1 MASIDGSHYFLTALV
16 PVRRAWVK
24 GKHGQTT
31 APIIQLREKLTR
43 MPTAMQ
49 TPERTR
55 GGQISNFSKS
65 TLTHFA
71 RFAVIDR
78 LGYNGYVAADPVAQS
93 LGLQH
98 PVESR
103 EELKRPYLLFAA
115 EFDAPSG
122 SRSYDLAVY
131 LRELWD
137 VMHDDLVEIFQHC
150 IGFDREKVSTAAE
163 FINYIKACEIDTTM
177 PFNAYYL
184 DPPALPSLTPR
195 GLLIGAGAAGVVAG
209 GGVWWLMHRWLPV
222 LAIGLGILAALA
234 AAILFIGYRLKTY
247 GDRRFPPTPGGD
259 LQTILKALYL
269 QNSFSNFVIKHQA
282 ADDEALYAAFGE
294 YLNHN
299 KLSEPEPKHL
309 AGRVI
314 SDVRH

>member
-16 PVRRAWVK
+16 PVRRAWAK
-24 GKHGQTT
+24 GSHGQTT
-31 APIIQLREKLTR
+31 APIILLREKLAQ
-43 MPTAMQ
+43 MPMAMQ

-55 GGQISNFSKS
+55 GGEISKFSQS

-78 LGYNGYVAADPVAQS
+78 LGFNGYVAADPVAQS

-98 PVESR
+98 AVEHR

-137 VMHDDLVEIFQHC
+137 VMEEDLGAIFQHC
-150 IGFDREKVSTAAE
+150 IGFDRTKVTTAAE

-177 PFNAYYL
+177 PFNVYYT
-184 DPPALPSLTPR
+184 DPPALPSLTAR
-195 GLLIGAGAAGVVAG
+195 GLLIGAGVAGVVAG
-209 GGVWWLMHRWLPV
+209 AATWWLVQRWFPV
-222 LAIGLGILAALA
+222 LAIVLGILAALA
-234 AAILFIGYRLKTY
+234 GAVAFIAVRLKRY
-247 GDRRFPPTPGGD
+247 GDRHFPPTPDGN
-259 LQTILKALYL
+259 LQTILKALWL
-269 QNSFSNFVIKHQA
+269 QTTFGRFVIANQA
-282 ADDEALYAAFGE
+282 ADDARLYEAFGA
-294 YLNHN
+294 YLQQN
-299 KLSEPEPKHL
+299 KPDQPEPKHP
-309 AGRVI
+309 AGKV
-314 SDVRH
+314 VP